1 MRLAAIGSNCVDCYH
16 THNSVKGYP
25 GGGPVNMAVYTTRLG
40 GNASYIGP
48 IGNDANGKI
57 LIEGLE
63 SKGVNISHLEVKEGD
78 TAVTDVELVNGERI
92 FGEYREGVMKDYKLS
107 SSDIDFILSHD
118 VVVADLWGHS
128 ERYLQ
133 SLQSKGIMTA
143 FDCADR
149 VDDEICKVAIPF
161 TDYLF
166 FSYDGEDNPLLRN
179 KVVKIANQGPKYVI
193 VMLGENGSIC
203 FHEGVFYKQGIYKAD
218 NLLDTMGAGDSYIA
232 GFLFGQVEYD
242 GDIKKSMDLGAKTAT
257 ETISY
262 FGAW

>member
-16 THNSVKGYP
+16 THNSVKRYP
-25 GGGPVNMAVYTTRLG
+25 GGGPVNIAVYTTRLG

-48 IGNDANGKI
+48 IGNDDNGKI

-128 ERYLQ
+128 EKYLQ
-133 SLQSKGIMTA
+133 SLQYNGIKTA
-143 FDCADR
+143 FDCANR
-149 VDDEICKVAIPF
+149 VDDKVCKLAIPF
-161 TDYLF
+161 TEYLF
-166 FSYDGEDNPLLRN
+166 FSYDGEDNPLLRD
-179 KVVKIANQGPKYVI
+179 KMLEVANEGPKYVI
-193 VMLGENGSIC
+193 VMLGENGSMC
-203 FHEGVFYKQGIYKAD
+203 LHDDVFYQQGIYQAD

-232 GFLFGQVEYD
+232 GFLFGQIEYD
-242 GDIKKSMDLGAKTAT
+242 GDIKKSMDLGARTAT